1 MTDQGNSKVQVYF
14 IPQNPEI
21 LAENLEEVVLSGDVA
36 QETIVVTTTDDESV
50 GGDFNES
57 SVVPIENLDVLNT
70 IELSC
75 DENFQSSLEPSP
87 ITPSDLGD
95 GNEESFVQSYI
106 ALVPNNESRL
116 DTELDNSHL
125 TVKELTKREKDRMYK
140 REQRA
145 NKEYREQEKVQ
156 AKQRMKD
163 RRKDPEYR
171 EKERK
176 RDAERRKLAR
186 LNNKEFRQKEKER
199 DRQYKRDH
207 RKKSN
212 SCLQSDFANRAGV
225 SLSSSDT
232 SENLT
237 VSNCFTVLDW
247 TGISSSDVDVKL
259 SQTVDE
265 SDVTEY
271 QMYDQDSM

>member
-1 MTDQGNSKVQVYF
+1 
-14 IPQNPEI
+14 
-21 LAENLEEVVLSGDVA
+21 
-36 QETIVVTTTDDESV
+36 
-50 GGDFNES
+50 
-57 SVVPIENLDVLNT
+57 
-70 IELSC
+70 
-75 DENFQSSLEPSP
+75 
-87 ITPSDLGD
+87 
-95 GNEESFVQSYI
+95 
-106 ALVPNNESRL
+106 
-116 DTELDNSHL
+116 
-125 TVKELTKREKDRMYK
+125 
-140 REQRA
+140 
-145 NKEYREQEKVQ
+145 
-156 AKQRMKD
+156 MKD

-186 LNNKEFRQKEKER
+186 LNNKEFRQMEKER

-212 SCLQSDFANRAGV
+212 SSLQSDFANRAGV

-237 VSNCFTVLDW
+237 VGNCFTVLDW